1 MLALFFS
8 THPSTLAAPSAPP
21 ALPLAPPPP
30 PPRLAAVDRALL
42 LDGAP
47 WLMRGVAYAP
57 TPVGVA
63 PGPTQSLDFF
73 SGGSERNV
81 RTFER
86 DLPLLAAMGANALR
100 VYHFDWGGGQSHARF
115 FNACAAHNIT
125 VMGGFELHAHPDSAH
140 SLNTTAGLAA
150 ARAALT
156 AQLRNLAPP
165 GANRTFPAATL
176 WSVGN
181 ELNAP
186 FNRFVCDDDDGD
198 GPRNSGAI
206 LAHFWRTSGA
216 ILAQFGRNSSE
227 APPPPQTTRRASS
240 APTPPRSSAPSIRSA
255 RPSTSSGCS
264 APRRSPS
271 TGCPPAGAP
280 PPPGPLSHRTPF
292 TTGTGCPPA
301 GAPPPAGRMRGSSC
315 SIRK

>member
-1 MLALFFS
+1 
-8 THPSTLAAPSAPP
+8 
-21 ALPLAPPPP
+21 
-30 PPRLAAVDRALL
+30 
-42 LDGAP
+42 
-47 WLMRGVAYAP
+47 MRGVAYAP

-125 VMGGFELHAHPDSAH
+125 VMGGFELHAHPASAH

-206 LAHFWRTSGA
+206 LAPFWRN
-216 ILAQFGRNSSE
+216 FSE

-271 TGCPPAGAP
+271 TSCPQ
-280 PPPGPLSHRTPF
+280 
-292 TTGTGCPPA
+292 A
-301 GAPPPAGRMRGSSC
+301 GAPPPAGRTRGSSC
-315 SIRK
+315 SIRKWSQWTCGPPTYVT

>member
-1 MLALFFS
+1 MLALLFS
-8 THPSTLAAPSAPP
+8 SHPSTLAAPSAPP
-21 ALPLAPPPP
+21 ALPPLSPPP

-125 VMGGFELHAHPDSAH
+125 VMGGFELHAHPASAH

-150 ARAALT
+150 ARAALA

-165 GANRTFPAATL
+165 GENRTFPAATL

-206 LAHFWRTSGA
+206 PAPFW
-216 ILAQFGRNSSE
+216 RNSSE

-240 APTPPRSSAPSIRSA
+240 VPTPPRSSAPSIRSA

-271 TGCPPAGAP
+271 TGCPQV
-280 PPPGPLSHRTPF
+280 
-292 TTGTGCPPA
+292 

>member
-1 MLALFFS
+1 MLALMFS
-8 THPSTLAAPSAPP
+8 CHPSTLAAPSAPP
-21 ALPLAPPPP
+21 VLPPLSPPP

-140 SLNTTAGLAA
+140 TLNTTAGLAA

-186 FNRFVCDDDDGD
+186 FNRFVCDDDDGA
-198 GPRNSGAI
+198 GPRQFGRNSGAI
-206 LAHFWRTSGA
+206 LAQ
-216 ILAQFGRNSSE
+216 ILAQLWRKYSE
-227 APPPPQTTRRASS
+227 VPPPLQTTRRASS
-240 APTPPRSSAPSIRSA
+240 APTPPRSSVPSIRSA
-255 RPSTSSGCS
+255 RPCTNSGCC

-280 PPPGPLSHRTPF
+280 PPAGPT
-292 TTGTGCPPA
+292 A
-301 GAPPPAGRMRGSSC
+301 GSSC

>member
-1 MLALFFS
+1 MLALLFS
-8 THPSTLAAPSAPP
+8 CHPSALAPPSAPP
-21 ALPLAPPPP
+21 ALPPLSQPP

-198 GPRNSGAI
+198 RPRNSGAI
-206 LAHFWRTSGA
+206 PAPFWRNSGA
-216 ILAQFGRNSSE
+216 IIL
-227 APPPPQTTRRASS
+227 RRLLLHRQRAV
-240 APTPPRSSAPSIRSA
+240 RLRF
-255 RPSTSSGCS
+255 RPHR
-264 APRRSPS
+264 ALPRRRCALRDRPRLRAALHLAARRVRAARRLERRRRR
-271 TGCPPAGAP
+271 GQR
-280 PPPGPLSHRTPF
+280 L
-292 TTGTGCPPA
+292 
-301 GAPPPAGRMRGSSC
+301 GRAAR
-315 SIRK
+315 

>member
-1 MLALFFS
+1 MLALLFS
-8 THPSTLAAPSAPP
+8 CHPSALAPPSAPP
-21 ALPLAPPPP
+21 ALPPLSQPP

-156 AQLRNLAPP
+156 AQLRNLAPR

-186 FNRFVCDDDDGD
+186 FNRFVCDDDGD
-198 GPRNSGAI
+198 RPRNSGAI
-206 LAHFWRTSGA
+206 PAPFWRNSGA
-216 ILAQFGRNSSE
+216 IIL
-227 APPPPQTTRRASS
+227 RRLLLHRQRAV
-240 APTPPRSSAPSIRSA
+240 RLRF
-255 RPSTSSGCS
+255 RPHR
-264 APRRSPS
+264 ALPRRRCALRDRPRLRAALHLAARRVRAARRLERLRRR
-271 TGCPPAGAP
+271 GQR
-280 PPPGPLSHRTPF
+280 L
-292 TTGTGCPPA
+292 
-301 GAPPPAGRMRGSSC
+301 GRAAR
-315 SIRK
+315 

>member
-8 THPSTLAAPSAPP
+8 SHPSTLAAPSAPP
-21 ALPLAPPPP
+21 ALPPLSPPP
-30 PPRLAAVDRALL
+30 PPRLAAVDRTLL

-206 LAHFWRTSGA
+206 PAPFWR
-216 ILAQFGRNSSE
+216 ILAQLFSHGL
-227 APPPPQTTRRASS
+227 
-240 APTPPRSSAPSIRSA
+240 
-255 RPSTSSGCS
+255 TS
-264 APRRSPS
+264 
-271 TGCPPAGAP
+271 
-280 PPPGPLSHRTPF
+280 
-292 TTGTGCPPA
+292 TTGTSRR
-301 GAPPPAGRMRGSSC
+301 GASTPSCRGRRRSLRASWA
-315 SIRK
+315 S

>member
-8 THPSTLAAPSAPP
+8 THPSTFAAPSAPP
-21 ALPLAPPPP
+21 ALPPLSPPP

-86 DLPLLAAMGANALR
+86 NLPLLAAMGANALR

-125 VMGGFELHAHPDSAH
+125 VMGGFELHAHPTSAH

-198 GPRNSGAI
+198 RPRNS
-206 LAHFWRTSGA
+206 SA
-216 ILAQFGRNSSE
+216 ILAQFW
-227 APPPPQTTRRASS
+227 
-240 APTPPRSSAPSIRSA
+240 RSSGSILA
-255 RPSTSSGCS
+255 Q
-264 APRRSPS
+264 
-271 TGCPPAGAP
+271 
-280 PPPGPLSHRTPF
+280 LF
-292 TTGTGCPPA
+292 
-301 GAPPPAGRMRGSSC
+301 
-315 SIRK
+315 